1 MMILLY
7 AVLVLSVVAVV
18 GVAVATYVRVRRK
31 VDAIPIEEPTN
42 ADPVEAS
49 QD

>member
-18 GVAVATYVRVRRK
+18 GVAVATYVRIRRK
-31 VDAIPIEEPTN
+31 VDAVPIEEPAT
-42 ADPVEAS
+42 ADAVEIS